1 MQAEKLVTEAH
12 KALVADPARL
22 EWLRAKRGLTR
33 ETAERFKL
41 GWIERNVYADRAA
54 WGLPAELR
62 DDGKA
67 KKLFIPAGL
76 LIPGPDRLRIR
87 RMEPGEF
94 GKYFVLPG
102 SGNRPLVIGAEH
114 PAESTGAVVVES
126 ELDALLLHQ
135 EITGPVLII
144 ATGST
149 SNGPDAAMVA
159 DLNRRPFALVALD
172 SDAAGGRAAWQRWMS
187 TIPNASRAPIPA
199 TWGADPADAFLA
211 GHDLREW
218 FAAELYFA
226 GHPAPP
232 ATTRP
237 EPAPPAPAGT
247 ETPAEVE
254 GLPCGGCGATRYR
267 RVKDGYSYPDGG
279 QVDGWHCGGRDCNV
293 KLLTG
298 NKDVDNLNRPTK
310 RNTT

>member
-87 RMEPGEF
+87 RAEPGTF
-94 GKYFVLPG
+94 GKYFVVPG
-102 SGNRPLVIGAEH
+102 SNNAPLTIGTDH
-114 PAESTGAVVVES
+114 PAETTGAVVVES

-149 SNGPDAAMVA
+149 SNAPAAAMVA
-159 DLNRRPFALVALD
+159 DLARRPFVLISLD
-172 SDAAGGRAAWQRWMS
+172 TDPAGGRAAWQRWMS

-199 TWGADPADAFLA
+199 TWGTDPADAFLA

-226 GHPAPP
+226 GHHAPKTEVDQSGLAP
-232 ATTRP
+232 SFCRGSACLDYQVITVANLPPDVICWQSKDNETWTPTR
-237 EPAPPAPAGT
+237 
-247 ETPAEVE
+247 
-254 GLPCGGCGATRYR
+254 
-267 RVKDGYSYPDGG
+267 
-279 QVDGWHCGGRDCNV
+279 
-293 KLLTG
+293 
-298 NKDVDNLNRPTK
+298 LNRMRQCPLM
-310 RNTT
+310 